1 MQVRIEAQAFRRT
14 PQGIVVLAAGLDEIA
29 AFRRTSTREQRQGV
43 VYGVG

>member
-14 PQGIVVLAAGLDEIA
+14 PHGIVVLPAGLDEIA
-29 AFRRTSTREQRQGV
+29 EFRRTSTREQRQGV